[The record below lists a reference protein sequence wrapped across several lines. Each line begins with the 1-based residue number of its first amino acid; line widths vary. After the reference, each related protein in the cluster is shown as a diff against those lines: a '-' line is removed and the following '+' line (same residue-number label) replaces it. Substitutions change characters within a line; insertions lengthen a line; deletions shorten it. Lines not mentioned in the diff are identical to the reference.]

1 VESTWP
7 AIFTFLSVF
16 TFAIVSP
23 GPNFILVTNTALGQ
37 SRRAGLLTALGV
49 ASGSG
54 LFALAG
60 LVGLLVLIHSIPY
73 FALMTRFVGG
83 GYLAWIG
90 ADMLRHC
97 RNKSTADTATTV
109 QRETS
114 PLASYQIGLLT
125 NLTNPKAWAFYL
137 SLFALLMNP
146 DVPLWGKVVLNIA
159 MIVISFAWYAV
170 VAVLISSRK
179 FQPVFL
185 GLQPFIQGL
194 LGVLLLVL
202 SGKIL
207 LG

>member
-49 ASGSG
+49 ATGSG

-97 RNKSTADTATTV
+97 RNKSTAYTATTV

-159 MIVISFAWYAV
+159 MIIISFAWYAV